1 MQGAAPESETRI
13 ILGMDAETRR
23 SEMASSRNF
32 GLQTSVLALAMTTA
46 QAKVFASC
54 RVAQPLPT
62 LAVSSGRAS
71 TVATMLQAQDEAI
84 RKTDKPR
91 ENSNDGE
98 AELGSE
104 LLKRLQKMEGIWY
117 SDDFYGSHGRE
128 WVQISATLVGAG
140 TSSLIAIKVSG
151 DANVPSGYETWRTR
165 GLPDMGG
172 ASVPAQIQIRSDV
185 RDPNGFSWIPGA
197 VMLVADDQIAVTVS
211 RALFSFTGHFFKHT
225 IGEGE

>member
-1 MQGAAPESETRI
+1 
-13 ILGMDAETRR
+13 
-23 SEMASSRNF
+23 
-32 GLQTSVLALAMTTA
+32 
-46 QAKVFASC
+46 
-54 RVAQPLPT
+54 
-62 LAVSSGRAS
+62 
-71 TVATMLQAQDEAI
+71 MLQAQDEAI
-84 RKTDKPR
+84 RITDKPR
-91 ENSNDGE
+91 ENRNDGD

-140 TSSLIAIKVSG
+140 TSSLVAVKVSG

-185 RDPNGFSWIPGA
+185 RDPNGVTTAHVMDPGRCGA
-197 VMLVADDQIAVTVS
+197 CG
-211 RALFSFTGHFFKHT
+211 R
-225 IGEGE
+225 

>member
-1 MQGAAPESETRI
+1 
-13 ILGMDAETRR
+13 
-23 SEMASSRNF
+23 MASKRH
-32 GLQTSVLALAMTTA
+32 LAVLALAMTTA
-46 QAKVFASC
+46 QAYYFATC

-62 LAVSSGRAS
+62 LTVSSADECRAS

-84 RKTDKPR
+84 RITDKPR
-91 ENSNDGE
+91 ENRNDGD

-128 WVQISATLVGAG
+128 WVQISATLVGAV
-140 TSSLIAIKVSG
+140 TSSLVAVKVSG

-197 VMLVADDQIAVTVS
+197 VVLVADDQIVVTVS

-225 IGEGE
+225 VGEGE

>member
-1 MQGAAPESETRI
+1 
-13 ILGMDAETRR
+13 
-23 SEMASSRNF
+23 MARNRNF
-32 GLQTSVLALAMTTA
+32 GLHLAVSALAMTTA
-46 QAKVFASC
+46 QAYVFASC

-84 RKTDKPR
+84 RKIDKPR
-91 ENSNDGE
+91 ENSDDGD

-140 TSSLIAIKVSG
+140 MSSLVAVKVSG